1 MPHDLLRN
9 GDGRFWRGNLHC
21 HSSRSDGQREPERV
35 AAAYQEAG
43 YDFIALSDHFEERY
57 GWSITDTRA
66 LRTRDFSTL
75 IAAELSSGPWEEPRT
90 YWVSAVGL
98 PTELDPPPAADPAEV
113 IRRVHGG
120 GAFVVL
126 LHPAL
131 NHLPVQASG
140 HLPAFHAVDAVEI
153 YNHSTFGSAPDRAD
167 GAYMVDGLLD
177 RGRHVM
183 LTAGDDAHFAF
194 PADRFGGWI
203 EVWAEELD
211 PVALLASLRAGAYY
225 STQGPRLE
233 RLQRDGDRLEAATS
247 AVQAIA
253 VGGPGDR
260 MAGRHDLAGR
270 ERRAGQPRDLRPL
283 RVQGL
288 VLPRH
293 RDRRRRSARV
303 EQPDLA
309 LARGQVR

>member
-1 MPHDLLRN
+1 MPGDLLRN

-21 HSSRSDGQREPERV
+21 HSNRSDGHWAPERV
-35 AAAYQEAG
+35 AAAYRDAG
-43 YDFIALSDHFEERY
+43 YDFLALSDHFEERY
-57 GWSITDTRA
+57 GWTLTDTRA

-75 IAAELSSGPWEEPRT
+75 IAAELSSGPWEEPLT

-98 PTELDPPPAADPAEV
+98 PTELDPLPGADPAEV
-113 IRRVHGG
+113 IRRAHAA

-131 NHLPVQASG
+131 NHLPVEG
-140 HLPAFHAVDAVEI
+140 TGRLPAFDALDAVEI

-177 RGRHVM
+177 RGRRVL

-203 EVWAEELD
+203 EVWAEALD
-211 PVALLASLRAGAYY
+211 PAALLASLRAGAYY

-233 RLQRDGDRLEAATS
+233 RLERDGDRLEVATS
-247 AVQAIA
+247 AVHAIA
-253 VGGPGDR
+253 LGGPGDR
-260 MAGRHDLAGR
+260 WLDGITVLDEEGGPVDHATFDLSAFRGLYRRVTVIDGAGR
-270 ERRAGQPRDLRPL
+270 RAWSNPIWP
-283 RVQGL
+283 
-288 VLPRH
+288 
-293 RDRRRRSARV
+293 
-303 EQPDLA
+303 
-309 LARGQVR
+309 

>member
-21 HSSRSDGQREPERV
+21 HSNRSDGQREPARV
-35 AAAYQEAG
+35 AAAYREAG
-43 YDFIALSDHFEERY
+43 YDFIALSDHFEKRY
-57 GWSITDTRA
+57 GWRITDTRA

-75 IAAELSSGPWEEPRT
+75 IAAELSSGSWDEPRT

-140 HLPAFHAVDAVEI
+140 HLSAFDAIDAVEI

-225 STQGPRLE
+225 STRGRGSSGCSATAIGSRPRRAPSRRLRSAGP
-233 RLQRDGDRLEAATS
+233 ATAGWTAS
-247 AVQAIA
+247 
-253 VGGPGDR
+253 PCWTR
-260 MAGRHDLAGR
+260 TAGRSTTR
-270 ERRAGQPRDLRPL
+270 PSTSPRSRARTAASP
-283 RVQGL
+283 
-288 VLPRH
+288 
-293 RDRRRRSARV
+293 
-303 EQPDLA
+303 
-309 LARGQVR
+309 